1 MLAIERGRSAI
12 RREVGNHSQ
21 IVGLLD
27 VVRAQEGEASLDMK
41 EAEEIIRFS

>member
-1 MLAIERGRSAI
+1 MLAIERGRSAM
-12 RREVGNHSQ
+12 RRNVSNGGE

-27 VVRAQEGEASLDMK
+27 VVGAEEGEASLDMK